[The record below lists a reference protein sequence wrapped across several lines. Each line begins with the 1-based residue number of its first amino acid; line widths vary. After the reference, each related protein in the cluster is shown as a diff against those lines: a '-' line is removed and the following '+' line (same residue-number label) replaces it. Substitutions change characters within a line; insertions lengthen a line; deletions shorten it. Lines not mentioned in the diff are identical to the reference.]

1 MSVWEP
7 VRTTAGQSSALFR
20 ELRSW
25 VRRGGAES
33 FSSSLCLAFF
43 PATLL
48 EENDPNLDQW
58 ANTTKPPQAL
68 GGLRENTVHL
78 LCQNLN
84 HEAYRGQTNGEGSKQ
99 TDWGKEHGPMGKEL
113 AARHEDPTS
122 IPHTHIKNSG
132 YVACAS
138 NSITRS
144 WKQEDHSQSV
154 NPGSARDPSW
164 LKK

>member
-1 MSVWEP
+1 MIP
-7 VRTTAGQSSALFR
+7 
-20 ELRSW
+20 
-25 VRRGGAES
+25 
-33 FSSSLCLAFF
+33 
-43 PATLL
+43 TLTS
-48 EENDPNLDQW
+48 EQTPQ
-58 ANTTKPPQAL
+58 KPPQAL

-84 HEAYRGQTNGEGSKQ
+84 HEAYRGQTNGEGGQ
-99 TDWGKEHGPMGKEL
+99 TDWGKERGPMGKEL

-122 IPHTHIKNSG
+122 TPHTHIKNSG
-132 YVACAS
+132 YVACAR
-138 NSITRS
+138 NPTTRS